1 MSLTTEKRFWFLS
14 GLCILL
20 AMPLAA
26 GTVQIYVTNRGGTTI
41 DVIDPATN
49 KVVHSI
55 GNIES
60 PEVVRFSPDG
70 SRLYI
75 PNRGLE
81 NVLIVMDRKSE
92 KIVKKVPLSGW
103 ANEAQV
109 TKDGKLILVCIRNTG
124 TGVEDHGAL
133 DIIDAKSL
141 EKVKSIPVERGLH
154 DIAVTADGKYAA
166 AGAPGGHFLVVF
178 DLQKMEIAWRVQYNY
193 PVNPVTI
200 ENNPDGSGRRIFV
213 QLGPTNGFSVVD
225 FAKRAEVAMIK
236 VPDEPTGFGNGCE
249 AISHGIGIAPD
260 QKTLWVNSRSA
271 NSVFA
276 YSLPDIKLL
285 GHVSLAE
292 QPVPGKAPRGSSPA
306 WITFTPDSKTV
317 YVSSC
322 GIKTVTAIDVNGIKE
337 LARIPVGEMPD
348 RISTLALP

>member
-1 MSLTTEKRFWFLS
+1 MRLITAKRLFVLTGLS
-14 GLCILL
+14 ILL
-20 AMPLAA
+20 AIPLVA
-26 GTVQIYVTNRGGTTI
+26 GTALIYVTNRGGTTI
-41 DVIDPATN
+41 DVIDSATN
-49 KVVHSI
+49 KIVQTI

-75 PNRGLE
+75 PYRGANE
-81 NVLIVMDRKSE
+81 LIVMDRKSE
-92 KIVKKVPLSGW
+92 KIIKKVPLTGW
-103 ANEAQV
+103 PNEAQV

-124 TGVEDHGAL
+124 TEVADVGSL

-141 EKVKSIPVERGLH
+141 EKVKSIPTKRGLH
-154 DIAVTADGKYAA
+154 DIAVTGDGKYAA

-178 DLQKMEIAWRVQYNY
+178 DLQKMEIAWQVQYDN
-193 PVNPVTI
+193 PVNPVVI

-236 VPDEPTGFGNGCE
+236 VPDEPKGFGNGCE
-249 AISHGIGIAPD
+249 AISHGIGISPD
-260 QKTLWVNSRSA
+260 QKTLWVNSRTA

-276 YSLPDIKLL
+276 YSLPEIKLL
-285 GHVSLAE
+285 GHVSLPD
-292 QPVPGKAPRGSSPA
+292 QPIPGKAPRGGSPA

-322 GIKTVTAIDVNGIKE
+322 GIKTVTAIDVQGMKE
-337 LARIPVGEMPD
+337 LARIRVGEMPD
-348 RISTLALP
+348 RISTLTLP